1 MTGHCMMTTRE
12 FLSKN
17 RILFDGAFGTYFAQI
32 THGQT
37 ENCELANLNLP
48 QTVARIHREYIEAG
62 ANAIKTNTF
71 AAYPDLCG
79 GAENQKKIIRAA
91 VALAREEADKAD
103 GEVRVFADL
112 GPAPGESRQ
121 QKTDSYIQ
129 AASLFLDEGI
139 TDFVFETQAEED
151 GLLPAVREIRKREKE
166 SFIVVSFGVL
176 PDGYS
181 PKGIYYRTLILDML
195 SSGLVDAAGLNCVVN
210 AGNMRRLLAALPSGL
225 LARTCAM
232 PNAGYPVVR
241 GFHTYYGGNA
251 PYFARET
258 GEIADLGVRILG
270 GCCGTTPQYIRALSK
285 VLSER
290 PAEEIDA
297 DTLWTLPESTDVQKN
312 KSGAQAVSSNRL
324 KKKLSAGKKVIAV
337 ELDSPKNADL
347 STFMEEAGRL
357 KKAGVDTITIADCP
371 IAQARLDASLLA
383 CKVKQELD
391 LDVIPHMTC
400 RDRNI
405 NASKALLLGD
415 HANGIR
421 NVLIITGDPIP
432 TAARDEVKS
441 VYQFNSRQMI
451 GYVHSLNESDFQVM
465 SKAVYT
471 GNKNCWSEMFFDTYS
486 LVSAYCA
493 GCGNHPGI
501 ISEERNRFALVK
513 KITSPVKMITG
524 EVAKLFAGANEAVL
538 LTDLNNYDLITSII
552 EMGFQTLVFD
562 DSSSEIYMDLLLNLH
577 TYSNI
582 NFMGMKEYM
591 QLLEESDYYYVSG
604 ATIVIYKEENE
615 NVYRKM
621 ARLRRLSLNGNIKL
635 LHVFEKNLYFS
646 ETGKDIKSIIDGPV
660 LEQYDVERI

>member
-1 MTGHCMMTTRE
+1 MTTTRE

-91 VALAREEADKAD
+91 VALAREEAGKAD

-451 GYVHSLNESDFQVM
+451 GYVHSLNDSDFQDDPFLIFAALNVNAKNFDRELERARKKLQQGAAGFLTQPAL
-465 SKAVYT
+465 SSAAVENLKKT
-471 GNKNCWSEMFFDTYS
+471 RQAMPE
-486 LVSAYCA
+486 AYIL
-493 GCGNHPGI
+493 GGLYPV
-501 ISEERNRFALVK
+501 ISERNARFMNEEVNGIEVPEEMIAAYHGADREEGE
-513 KITSPVKMITG
+513 KIG
-524 EVAKLFAGANEAVL
+524 RRF
-538 LTDLNNYDLITSII
+538 TDELCGRILPFVDGIYLMTPFHRIGLMEKIVGDIR
-552 EMGFQTLVFD
+552 EML
-562 DSSSEIYMDLLLNLH
+562 
-577 TYSNI
+577 
-582 NFMGMKEYM
+582 
-591 QLLEESDYYYVSG
+591 
-604 ATIVIYKEENE
+604 
-615 NVYRKM
+615 
-621 ARLRRLSLNGNIKL
+621 
-635 LHVFEKNLYFS
+635 
-646 ETGKDIKSIIDGPV
+646 
-660 LEQYDVERI
+660 

>member
-1 MTGHCMMTTRE
+1 MTTTRE

-151 GLLPAVREIRKREKE
+151 GLLPAVREIRKCEKE

-285 VLSER
+285 VLSEKT
-290 PAEEIDA
+290 AEEIVA

-312 KSGAQAVSSNRL
+312 RSGAQAVSSNRL

-451 GYVHSLNESDFQVM
+451 GYVHSLNESDFQDDPFLIFAALNVNAKNFDRELERARKKLQQGAAGFLTQPAL
-465 SKAVYT
+465 SSAAVENLKKT
-471 GNKNCWSEMFFDTYS
+471 RQAMPE
-486 LVSAYCA
+486 AYIL
-493 GCGNHPGI
+493 GGLYPV
-501 ISEERNRFALVK
+501 ISERNARFMNEEVNGIEVPEEMIAAYHGADREEGE
-513 KITSPVKMITG
+513 KIG
-524 EVAKLFAGANEAVL
+524 RRF
-538 LTDLNNYDLITSII
+538 TDELCGRILPFVDGIYLMTPFHRIGLMEKIVGDIR
-552 EMGFQTLVFD
+552 EML
-562 DSSSEIYMDLLLNLH
+562 
-577 TYSNI
+577 
-582 NFMGMKEYM
+582 
-591 QLLEESDYYYVSG
+591 
-604 ATIVIYKEENE
+604 
-615 NVYRKM
+615 
-621 ARLRRLSLNGNIKL
+621 
-635 LHVFEKNLYFS
+635 
-646 ETGKDIKSIIDGPV
+646 
-660 LEQYDVERI
+660 

>member
-1 MTGHCMMTTRE
+1 MTTTRE

-91 VALAREEADKAD
+91 VALAREEADKTD

-285 VLSER
+285 VLSEKT
-290 PAEEIDA
+290 AKEIVA
-297 DTLWTLPESTDVQKN
+297 DTLWTLPVSTDVQKN
-312 KSGAQAVSSNRL
+312 RSGAQAVSSNRL

-451 GYVHSLNESDFQVM
+451 GYVHSLNESDFQDDPFLIFAALNVNAKNYDRELERARKKLQQGAAGFLTQPAL
-465 SKAVYT
+465 SSAAVENLKKT
-471 GNKNCWSEMFFDTYS
+471 RQAMPE
-486 LVSAYCA
+486 AYIL
-493 GCGNHPGI
+493 GGLYPV
-501 ISEERNRFALVK
+501 ISERNARFMNEEVNGIEVPEEMIAAYHGADREEGE
-513 KITSPVKMITG
+513 KIG
-524 EVAKLFAGANEAVL
+524 RRF
-538 LTDLNNYDLITSII
+538 TDELCGRILPFVDGIYLMTPFHRIGLMEKIVGDIR
-552 EMGFQTLVFD
+552 EML
-562 DSSSEIYMDLLLNLH
+562 
-577 TYSNI
+577 
-582 NFMGMKEYM
+582 
-591 QLLEESDYYYVSG
+591 
-604 ATIVIYKEENE
+604 
-615 NVYRKM
+615 
-621 ARLRRLSLNGNIKL
+621 
-635 LHVFEKNLYFS
+635 
-646 ETGKDIKSIIDGPV
+646 
-660 LEQYDVERI
+660 

>member
-1 MTGHCMMTTRE
+1 MTTTRE

-312 KSGAQAVSSNRL
+312 RSGAQAVSSNRL

-451 GYVHSLNESDFQVM
+451 GYVHSLNESDFQDDPFLIFAALNVNAKNYDRELERARKKLQQGAAGFLTQPAL
-465 SKAVYT
+465 SSAAVENLKKT
-471 GNKNCWSEMFFDTYS
+471 RQAMPE
-486 LVSAYCA
+486 AYIL
-493 GCGNHPGI
+493 GGLYPV
-501 ISEERNRFALVK
+501 ISERNARFMNEEVNGIEVPEEMIAAYHGADREEGE
-513 KITSPVKMITG
+513 KIG
-524 EVAKLFAGANEAVL
+524 RRF
-538 LTDLNNYDLITSII
+538 TDELCGRILPFVDGIYLMTPFHRIGLMEKIVGDIR
-552 EMGFQTLVFD
+552 EML
-562 DSSSEIYMDLLLNLH
+562 
-577 TYSNI
+577 
-582 NFMGMKEYM
+582 
-591 QLLEESDYYYVSG
+591 
-604 ATIVIYKEENE
+604 
-615 NVYRKM
+615 
-621 ARLRRLSLNGNIKL
+621 
-635 LHVFEKNLYFS
+635 
-646 ETGKDIKSIIDGPV
+646 
-660 LEQYDVERI
+660 

>member
-1 MTGHCMMTTRE
+1 MTTRE

-285 VLSER
+285 VLSEKT
-290 PAEEIDA
+290 AEEIVA

-451 GYVHSLNESDFQVM
+451 GYVHSLNESDFQDDPFLIFAALNVNAKNYDRELERARKKLQQGAAGFLTQPAL
-465 SKAVYT
+465 SSAAVENLKKT
-471 GNKNCWSEMFFDTYS
+471 RQAMPE
-486 LVSAYCA
+486 AYIL
-493 GCGNHPGI
+493 GGLYPV
-501 ISEERNRFALVK
+501 ISERNARFMNEEVNGIEVPEEMIAAYHGADREEGE
-513 KITSPVKMITG
+513 KIG
-524 EVAKLFAGANEAVL
+524 RRF
-538 LTDLNNYDLITSII
+538 TDELCGRILPFVDGIYLMTPFHRIGLMEKIVGDIR
-552 EMGFQTLVFD
+552 EML
-562 DSSSEIYMDLLLNLH
+562 
-577 TYSNI
+577 
-582 NFMGMKEYM
+582 
-591 QLLEESDYYYVSG
+591 
-604 ATIVIYKEENE
+604 
-615 NVYRKM
+615 
-621 ARLRRLSLNGNIKL
+621 
-635 LHVFEKNLYFS
+635 
-646 ETGKDIKSIIDGPV
+646 
-660 LEQYDVERI
+660 

>member
-1 MTGHCMMTTRE
+1 MTTTRE

-285 VLSER
+285 VLSEKT
-290 PAEEIDA
+290 AEEIVA

-451 GYVHSLNESDFQVM
+451 GYVHSLNDSDFQDDPFLIFAALNVNAKNFDRELERARKKLQQGAAGFLTQPAL
-465 SKAVYT
+465 SSAAVENLKKT
-471 GNKNCWSEMFFDTYS
+471 RQAMPE
-486 LVSAYCA
+486 AYIL
-493 GCGNHPGI
+493 GGLYPV
-501 ISEERNRFALVK
+501 ISERNARFMNEEVNGIEVPEEMIAAYHGADREEGE
-513 KITSPVKMITG
+513 KIG
-524 EVAKLFAGANEAVL
+524 RRF
-538 LTDLNNYDLITSII
+538 TDELCGRILPFVDGIYLMTPFHRIGLMEKIVGDIR
-552 EMGFQTLVFD
+552 EML
-562 DSSSEIYMDLLLNLH
+562 
-577 TYSNI
+577 
-582 NFMGMKEYM
+582 
-591 QLLEESDYYYVSG
+591 
-604 ATIVIYKEENE
+604 
-615 NVYRKM
+615 
-621 ARLRRLSLNGNIKL
+621 
-635 LHVFEKNLYFS
+635 
-646 ETGKDIKSIIDGPV
+646 
-660 LEQYDVERI
+660 

>member
-1 MTGHCMMTTRE
+1 MTTTRE

-48 QTVARIHREYIEAG
+48 QTVARIHREYIKAG

-285 VLSER
+285 VLSEKT
-290 PAEEIDA
+290 AEEIVA

-312 KSGAQAVSSNRL
+312 RSGAQAVSSNRL

-451 GYVHSLNESDFQVM
+451 GYVHSLNESDFQDDPFLIFAALNVNAKNYDRELERARKKLQQGAAGFLTQPAL
-465 SKAVYT
+465 SSAAVENLKKT
-471 GNKNCWSEMFFDTYS
+471 RQAMPE
-486 LVSAYCA
+486 AYIL
-493 GCGNHPGI
+493 GGLYPV
-501 ISEERNRFALVK
+501 ISERNARFMNEEVNGIEVPEEMIAAYHGADREEGE
-513 KITSPVKMITG
+513 KIG
-524 EVAKLFAGANEAVL
+524 RRF
-538 LTDLNNYDLITSII
+538 TDELCGRILPFVDGIYLMMPFHRIGLMEKIVGDIR
-552 EMGFQTLVFD
+552 EML
-562 DSSSEIYMDLLLNLH
+562 
-577 TYSNI
+577 
-582 NFMGMKEYM
+582 
-591 QLLEESDYYYVSG
+591 
-604 ATIVIYKEENE
+604 
-615 NVYRKM
+615 
-621 ARLRRLSLNGNIKL
+621 
-635 LHVFEKNLYFS
+635 
-646 ETGKDIKSIIDGPV
+646 
-660 LEQYDVERI
+660 

>member
-1 MTGHCMMTTRE
+1 MTTRE

-451 GYVHSLNESDFQVM
+451 GYVHSLNDSDFQDDPFLIFAALNVNAKNFDRELERARKKLQQGAAGFLTQPAL
-465 SKAVYT
+465 SSAAVENLKKT
-471 GNKNCWSEMFFDTYS
+471 RQAMPE
-486 LVSAYCA
+486 AYIL
-493 GCGNHPGI
+493 GGLYPV
-501 ISEERNRFALVK
+501 ISERNARFMNEEVNGIEVPEEMIAAYHGADREEGE
-513 KITSPVKMITG
+513 KIG
-524 EVAKLFAGANEAVL
+524 RRF
-538 LTDLNNYDLITSII
+538 TDELCGRILPFVDGIYLMTPFHRIGLMEKIVGDIR
-552 EMGFQTLVFD
+552 EML
-562 DSSSEIYMDLLLNLH
+562 
-577 TYSNI
+577 
-582 NFMGMKEYM
+582 
-591 QLLEESDYYYVSG
+591 
-604 ATIVIYKEENE
+604 
-615 NVYRKM
+615 
-621 ARLRRLSLNGNIKL
+621 
-635 LHVFEKNLYFS
+635 
-646 ETGKDIKSIIDGPV
+646 
-660 LEQYDVERI
+660 

>member
-1 MTGHCMMTTRE
+1 MTTTRE

-451 GYVHSLNESDFQVM
+451 GYVHSLNDSDFQDDPFLIFAALNVNAKNFDRELERARKKLQQGAAGFLTQPAL
-465 SKAVYT
+465 SSAAVENLKKT
-471 GNKNCWSEMFFDTYS
+471 RQAMPE
-486 LVSAYCA
+486 AYIL
-493 GCGNHPGI
+493 GGLYPV
-501 ISEERNRFALVK
+501 ISERNARFMNEEVNGIEVPEEMIAAYHGADREEGE
-513 KITSPVKMITG
+513 KIG
-524 EVAKLFAGANEAVL
+524 RRF
-538 LTDLNNYDLITSII
+538 TDELCGRILPFVDGIYLMTPFHRIGLMEKIVGDIR
-552 EMGFQTLVFD
+552 EML
-562 DSSSEIYMDLLLNLH
+562 
-577 TYSNI
+577 
-582 NFMGMKEYM
+582 
-591 QLLEESDYYYVSG
+591 
-604 ATIVIYKEENE
+604 
-615 NVYRKM
+615 
-621 ARLRRLSLNGNIKL
+621 
-635 LHVFEKNLYFS
+635 
-646 ETGKDIKSIIDGPV
+646 
-660 LEQYDVERI
+660 

>member
-1 MTGHCMMTTRE
+1 MMTTRE

-285 VLSER
+285 VLSEKT
-290 PAEEIDA
+290 AEEIVA

-312 KSGAQAVSSNRL
+312 RSGAQAVSSNRL

-451 GYVHSLNESDFQVM
+451 GYVHSLNESDFQDDPFLIFAALNVNAKNYDRELERARKKLQQGAAGFLTQPAL
-465 SKAVYT
+465 SSAAVENLKKT
-471 GNKNCWSEMFFDTYS
+471 RQAMPE
-486 LVSAYCA
+486 AYIL
-493 GCGNHPGI
+493 GGLYPV
-501 ISEERNRFALVK
+501 ISERNARFMNEEVNGIEVPEEMIAAYHGADREEGE
-513 KITSPVKMITG
+513 KIG
-524 EVAKLFAGANEAVL
+524 RRF
-538 LTDLNNYDLITSII
+538 TDELCGRILPFVDGIYLMTPFHRIGLMEKIVGDIR
-552 EMGFQTLVFD
+552 EML
-562 DSSSEIYMDLLLNLH
+562 
-577 TYSNI
+577 
-582 NFMGMKEYM
+582 
-591 QLLEESDYYYVSG
+591 
-604 ATIVIYKEENE
+604 
-615 NVYRKM
+615 
-621 ARLRRLSLNGNIKL
+621 
-635 LHVFEKNLYFS
+635 
-646 ETGKDIKSIIDGPV
+646 
-660 LEQYDVERI
+660 

>member
-1 MTGHCMMTTRE
+1 MTTTRE

-210 AGNMRRLLAALPSGL
+210 ARNMRRLLAALPSGL

-312 KSGAQAVSSNRL
+312 RSGAQAVSSNRL

-451 GYVHSLNESDFQVM
+451 GYVHSLNESDFQDDPFLIFAALNVNAKNYDRELERARKKLQQGAAGFLTQPAL
-465 SKAVYT
+465 SSAAVENLKKT
-471 GNKNCWSEMFFDTYS
+471 RQAMPE
-486 LVSAYCA
+486 AYIL
-493 GCGNHPGI
+493 GGLYPV
-501 ISEERNRFALVK
+501 ISERNARFMNEEVNGIEVPEEMIAAYHGADREEGE
-513 KITSPVKMITG
+513 KIG
-524 EVAKLFAGANEAVL
+524 RRF
-538 LTDLNNYDLITSII
+538 TDELCGRILPFVDGIYLMTPFHRIGLMEKIVGDIR
-552 EMGFQTLVFD
+552 EML
-562 DSSSEIYMDLLLNLH
+562 
-577 TYSNI
+577 
-582 NFMGMKEYM
+582 
-591 QLLEESDYYYVSG
+591 
-604 ATIVIYKEENE
+604 
-615 NVYRKM
+615 
-621 ARLRRLSLNGNIKL
+621 
-635 LHVFEKNLYFS
+635 
-646 ETGKDIKSIIDGPV
+646 
-660 LEQYDVERI
+660 